1 MPTSDPAEPQ
11 EPPRGTHSTVNA
23 HARSSQTGAGPSDA
37 ALVVAARAGERW
49 AQEALFRRYTRMVN
63 GLAYRL
69 LGRDDDLDDLVQ
81 DAFLSALRS
90 LDRLENP
97 AAFGSWLGSI
107 VVRTAHKKLRHRSML
122 SRFGL
127 RPGQGADP
135 DLALSRATPP
145 EVVAELS
152 SLYRALDGFP
162 ADVRVAITLHRV
174 EGMNVSQVAEHM
186 GVSVSTVKRRLAD
199 GQRRLTRLR
208 AAEDKA

>member
-1 MPTSDPAEPQ
+1 M
-11 EPPRGTHSTVNA
+11 
-23 HARSSQTGAGPSDA
+23 
-37 ALVVAARAGERW
+37 VAARAGERW

>member
-1 MPTSDPAEPQ
+1 M
-11 EPPRGTHSTVNA
+11 NA

-135 DLALSRATPP
+135 DLALSRAAPP

-152 SLYRALDGFP
+152 SLYRALDCFP